1 VLVERGDKLWGDFG
15 PRGRREIEQFGHRD
29 GISNPR
35 MFRAEAEEERLAQ
48 GADHWDPEAPLAL
61 VLTPDGAGH
70 GSYFVFRK
78 LEQDVA
84 AFRAYLARQRPND
97 RAAQDKLAAARQ
109 WVEREDTKKWQA
121 ARGPGDGPPIR
132 RNRKWMGY
140 VIGAAG
146 IAFAAVRAFRFLKHG
161 F

>member
-1 VLVERGDKLWGDFG
+1 MGYARERKNGANMADAKQEKWL
-15 PRGRREIEQFGHRD
+15 EE
-29 GISNPR
+29 
-35 MFRAEAEEERLAQ
+35 FRAGGLEKVRGE
-48 GADHWDPEAPLAL
+48 L
-61 VLTPDGAGH
+61 VLRRWP
-70 GSYFVFRK
+70 K
-78 LEQDVA
+78 
-84 AFRAYLARQRPND
+84 
-97 RAAQDKLAAARQ
+97 DKLAAARQ